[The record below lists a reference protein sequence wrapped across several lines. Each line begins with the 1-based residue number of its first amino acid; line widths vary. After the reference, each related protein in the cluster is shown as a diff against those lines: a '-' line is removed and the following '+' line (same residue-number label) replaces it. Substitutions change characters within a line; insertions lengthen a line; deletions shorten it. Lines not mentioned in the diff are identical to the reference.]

1 MKLVNCK
8 VGTKVVV
15 KSSQEGSTAK
25 SSTVKLGFYTRNVAQ
40 LCTIT
45 ALPDANGDVAITV
58 DSDGSTDIG
67 HHTNLRKYKGDA

>member
-15 KSSQEGSTAK
+15 KSSQEGSTK
-25 SSTVKLGFYTRNVAQ
+25 MRFYLRNVDQ

-45 ALPDANGDVAITV
+45 ALPNTYGDVAITV
-58 DSDGSTDIG
+58 DSDGSADIE
-67 HHTNLRKYKGDA
+67 HHTNLRKYKGETA

>member
-1 MKLVNCK
+1 MKLVNCE

-15 KSSQEGSTAK
+15 KSSQEGST
-25 SSTVKLGFYTRNVAQ
+25 KLRFYTRSVDQ

-45 ALPDANGDVAITV
+45 KLPDADGDVVITV
-58 DSDGSTDIG
+58 DSDGSSDIG

>member
-15 KSSQEGSTAK
+15 KSSQEGST
-25 SSTVKLGFYTRNVAQ
+25 KLRFYPPAVDQ

-45 ALPDANGDVAITV
+45 HLPDSDGDVAITV
-58 DSDGSTDIG
+58 DSDGSADIG
-67 HHTNLRKYKGDA
+67 HHTNIRKYKGETA